1 MKNSFSFP
9 LIMYHILTYF
19 LKSSESKRSIKTPDE
34 IDNKNN
40 ISLFVSPLI
49 MYHILTYFLKSS
61 ESKGIRM
68 TTSPPP
74 LIKIHERELE
84 EEEEAKIMPLYLPS

>member
-1 MKNSFSFP
+1 
-9 LIMYHILTYF
+9 MYHISTYF
-19 LKSSESKRSIKTPDE
+19 LKCSESKGNMRILDE
-34 IDNKNN
+34 IDDRNN
-40 ISLFVSPLI
+40 ISFFISPVI

-68 TTSPPP
+68 TNSPSP

-84 EEEEAKIMPLYLPS
+84 EEEEAKTMPLYLPS